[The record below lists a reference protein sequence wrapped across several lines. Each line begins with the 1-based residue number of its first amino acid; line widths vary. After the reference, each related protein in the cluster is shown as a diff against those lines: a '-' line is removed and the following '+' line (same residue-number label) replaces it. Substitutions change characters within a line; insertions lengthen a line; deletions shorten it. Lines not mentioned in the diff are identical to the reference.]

1 MSARV
6 GAQVGACMGG
16 GVHGCLGWCRHGC
29 VGAQVPWLVQTRRGG
44 GAQGGWS
51 GRQSP
56 RADVRAGAQLP
67 PRARRHSPAP
77 PLRAAGAGGAGLRA
91 RRGGGAAAAPAQ
103 LSAARLGSARGAG
116 GGTCG
121 RAVRSRAERSCGPD
135 VAGTWR
141 WGRRDGGGR
150 DLSTM
155 FGKKK
160 KRLEISGPSN
170 FEHRVHTGFDHREQK
185 FTGLPQQW
193 HSLLA
198 DTANRPKP
206 MVDPSCITPIQLA
219 PMKTI
224 VRGNKPRKDTS
235 INGLLEEFDN
245 ISVTRSN
252 SLRKESPPTHHQG
265 NANHVPRHQEENG
278 YITFSQYSSESD
290 TTTDYVVEKYRDK
303 TLYGEELDRY
313 YKGSYA
319 AKQNGHMMK
328 VTSRDIYYSEVTP
341 LQSDLSRFLPDYH
354 AHLEA
359 KPKPL
364 EYGGLKLEYQRIPS
378 GSSLDYRDSF
388 PYAPSRAS
396 VQSECPKE
404 RLEYGDSDWGHS
416 LGKDDYDKR
425 PKSSYVDPA
434 SPQPAMRQRSR
445 SGSGLQEPAMPYGAS
460 AFKAHQQGHSYSSY
474 TYPRLSETAAGIP
487 KMDYDRAQLVVSPP
501 LSGSDTYPRGPV
513 KLPQS
518 QSKVSYSSSSYQ
530 YPLVYHK
537 GPHYHQPPLQ
547 PGSPYISTASYP
559 SSPSITSSAY
569 PPPSWGSSSDQQPSR
584 VSHEQF
590 RAALQLV
597 VSPGDPREYLD
608 SFIKIGEGSTGIV
621 CIATEKHTGKQV
633 AVKKM
638 DLRKQQRRELLFNEV
653 VIMRDYHHENVV
665 DMYNSYLVGDELW
678 VVMEFLEGGA
688 LTDIVT
694 HTRMNE
700 EQIATVCLSVLR
712 ALSYLHNQGVI
723 HRDIKS
729 DSILLTSDGRIKL
742 SDFGF
747 CAQVS
752 KEVPRRKSLVGTPY
766 WMAPEVISRLP
777 YGTEVDIWSLGI
789 MVIEMIDGEPP
800 YFNEPPLQAMR
811 RIRDN
816 LPPRVK
822 DMHKVSSVL
831 RGFLD
836 SMLVREPSQRATAQE
851 LLRHPF
857 LKLAGPPSCIVPLMR
872 QHRHR

>member
-1 MSARV
+1 
-6 GAQVGACMGG
+6 
-16 GVHGCLGWCRHGC
+16 
-29 VGAQVPWLVQTRRGG
+29 
-44 GAQGGWS
+44 
-51 GRQSP
+51 
-56 RADVRAGAQLP
+56 
-67 PRARRHSPAP
+67 
-77 PLRAAGAGGAGLRA
+77 
-91 RRGGGAAAAPAQ
+91 
-103 LSAARLGSARGAG
+103 
-116 GGTCG
+116 
-121 RAVRSRAERSCGPD
+121 
-135 VAGTWR
+135 
-141 WGRRDGGGR
+141 
-150 DLSTM
+150 
-155 FGKKK
+155 KKK

-404 RLEYGDSDWGHS
+404 RLEDKGAAHS
-416 LGKDDYDKR
+416 
-425 PKSSYVDPA
+425 A
-434 SPQPAMRQRSR
+434 SPSVFV
-445 SGSGLQEPAMPYGAS
+445 LQ
-460 AFKAHQQGHSYSSY
+460 
-474 TYPRLSETAAGIP
+474 
-487 KMDYDRAQLVVSPP
+487 MDYDRAQLVVSPP